1 MPTQVSAKPLP
12 ATTMKTPV
20 KAKSSAVKLKSA
32 TPLTLK
38 TPEVKPVEKVVED
51 EVVEDVVEET
61 EEPVDGSVVE
71 GDAKPKRQRPKNR
84 PFLEVH
90 DQLTEELESAY
101 KLLQGC
107 VKHVRALK
115 AAHKRDVSHS
125 RNRESTARTPTLVLD
140 EVFINYLRSR
150 LSPEEFH
157 ITRTVGGEK
166 VKIDLSALTPE
177 THVHRTDVTQ
187 LYCNVFAKHDL
198 KDPQDGRKIMYQ
210 KDKDLV
216 KLLTTGV
223 TNDELLSSVKEI
235 KDGSY
240 ALNIFNIQKFTSQY
254 LHKAKTDSE

>member
-1 MPTQVSAKPLP
+1 
-12 ATTMKTPV
+12 MKTPV

-32 TPLTLK
+32 TPLKLK
-38 TPEVKPVEKVVED
+38 SPDVTPVEKVEDEVVED
-51 EVVEDVVEET
+51 EVVEEPT
-61 EEPVDGSVVE
+61 EDPADGSVVE
-71 GDAKPKRQRPKNR
+71 GDSKPKRQRPKNR

-107 VKHVRALK
+107 VKHARALK

-166 VKIDLSALTPE
+166 VKIDLSALTPD
-177 THVHRTDVTQ
+177 TPVHRTDVTQ

-223 TNDELLSSVKEI
+223 TNDELLGSVKDI
-235 KDGSY
+235 KDGNY

-254 LHKAKTDSE
+254 LHKVKTDSE